1 MAVLTVI
8 AGALAGRSLA
18 AILRVLPV
26 RSIAGY
32 CWSGVICGAS
42 HHIAGLGRAK
52 PRDHRCFAFP
62 GAHELF

>member
-1 MAVLTVI
+1 VLTAI

-18 AILRVLPV
+18 AILL
-26 RSIAGY
+26 
-32 CWSGVICGAS
+32 WSGVICEAS